1 MPPAML
7 LAMLLAQPAD
17 TAPGALIEKGYE
29 HFHSLEYPEAIAAFQ
44 KAVDAAPGDASLHN
58 HLAQAILFSLMHR
71 SGALESQLV
80 TGADAFLR
88 RPRVE
93 ASPEEEKRFHAAIA
107 RSLDLTRSGV
117 DARPPRYGD
126 LYNHGVALGL
136 RGTYN
141 FLVRR
146 AWLDSLRDLTDGRRL
161 HNLVI
166 EAQPARIDARMM
178 QGVHDYV
185 VGSLPWGYRA
195 LGFLAGFRGDRQHGI
210 RTLQL
215 VAEKGEANQTDAM
228 ILLGVAYRRERRAAD
243 AVPLLEEL
251 ERRFPRNFLFIFEL
265 AEMYAD
271 LGRRDEALAA
281 LDRIEQR
288 KRSGAPGF
296 KTLPSERI
304 DYARGNLLFWFERW
318 PEAIPYLRRA
328 VAGADQLTL
337 HAAIMSWLRLGQCL
351 DLTGARQEARQ
362 AYQAAAALAPG
373 SPQAREARRH
383 LNRPFTREQ
392 YFQSKT

>member
-1 MPPAML
+1 VKLL
-7 LAMLLAQPAD
+7 LALLAPLLAPA
-17 TAPGALIEKGYE
+17 AEPLIQKGYE
-29 HFHSLEYPEAIAAFQ
+29 HFYSLEYPEAIAAFQ
-44 KAVDAAPGDASLHN
+44 QAVDASPEDASHHN
-58 HLAQAILFSLMHR
+58 HLAQAILFSLMYR

-80 TGADAFLR
+80 TGADAFVR
-88 RPRVE
+88 RPKVE
-93 ASPEEEKRFHAAIA
+93 AAPEEEKRFHAAIA
-107 RSLDLTRSGV
+107 RALAVTTAGIA
-117 DARPPRYGD
+117 ARPPDYD
-126 LYNHGVALGL
+126 AMYNHGVALGL

-146 AWLDSLRDLTDGRRL
+146 AWLDSLRDLTAGRKL
-161 HNLVI
+161 HNRVI

-178 QGVHDYV
+178 QGLHDYV

-195 LGFLAGFRGDRQHGI
+195 LGFLAGFRGDRQQGI
-210 RTLQL
+210 RTVQL
-215 VAEKGEANQTDAM
+215 VAEKGVDNQVDAM
-228 ILLGVAYRRERRAAD
+228 ILLGVAYRRERRSAD

-251 ERRFPRNFLFIFEL
+251 ERRFPRNFLFVFEL

-296 KTLPSERI
+296 KTLPPERI

-318 PEAIPYLRRA
+318 EDAIPHLRRA
-328 VAGADQLTL
+328 AAGADHLTL
-337 HAAIMSWLRLGQCL
+337 HTALMSWLRLGQCL
-351 DLTGARQEARQ
+351 DLTGARDDAREAYRST
-362 AYQAAAALAPG
+362 AALAPDT
-373 SPQAREARRH
+373 PQARDARRY
-383 LNRPFTREQ
+383 LNRPFTRDQ